1 MIFADRYKMA
11 SIQCEGRQI
20 EITTDHALD
29 VDDLIYISGVTVT
42 IGTTSK
48 DSTVTYQTNTL
59 TLRKLTSVRT
69 ALSLSFS
76 LSFSLSLSHSLTLHF
91 ASSEIFVLTLS
102 KFGYPKITSIIL
114 NCRRVLLCCRFSLV
128 VD

>member
-20 EITTDHALD
+20 EITADHALD
-29 VDDLIYISGVTVT
+29 VDELIYISGVTVT

-69 ALSLSFS
+69 ALSLS
-76 LSFSLSLSHSLTLHF
+76 LSLSLSHSLTLHF
-91 ASSEIFVLTLS
+91 ASSDIFVLKLT
-102 KFGYPKITSIIL
+102 KFRYLKITAGI
-114 NCRRVLLCCRFSLV
+114 
-128 VD
+128 